1 MRRVLRGR
9 NLHWL
14 IAAAFFVAAC
24 GGSEPAPEPVAEE
37 PMPTVEDEVRERV
50 MEFVTAYG
58 SNDVEGYI
66 GSFAADGSQWW
77 PGRRQ
82 TRDGYHELWSG
93 VVDGGGGL
101 TEANISDL
109 QIHTSPAGDGAVTS
123 YLLKV
128 KRISDDPERVDAT
141 YQMSATWFK
150 RDGEWSI
157 AHFHYNP
164 VTDAN

>member
-1 MRRVLRGR
+1 MLGIRIGR

-14 IAAAFFVAAC
+14 LIAVVFATAC
-24 GGSEPAPEPVAEE
+24 AGSDPAPEPVVEE
-37 PMPTVEDEVRERV
+37 PTMTVEDEVRERM

-66 GSFAADGSQWW
+66 GAFADDGTQWW

-82 TRDGYHELWSG
+82 TRAGYHELWSG
-93 VVDGGGGL
+93 VVGGGGGL

-109 QIHTSPAGDGAVTS
+109 QIHTSPAGDGAVAS

-128 KRISDDPERVDAT
+128 KRITDDPENADAT

-164 VTDAN
+164 VSDAN